1 MNLPLFCLGALSASR
16 VSFDN
21 FVAKG
26 HPDVL
31 RGGTYPHV
39 GTSTTYAD
47 RTLRGEQPADFRSK
61 ALTIPETLLA
71 TADKVIQ

>member
-1 MNLPLFCLGALSASR
+1 MNLPLFCLGALSAPR

-26 HPDVL
+26 VL

-39 GTSTTYAD
+39 GTAATYAD
-47 RTLRGEQPADFRSK
+47 RTLRRRVMERLK
-61 ALTIPETLLA
+61 
-71 TADKVIQ
+71 